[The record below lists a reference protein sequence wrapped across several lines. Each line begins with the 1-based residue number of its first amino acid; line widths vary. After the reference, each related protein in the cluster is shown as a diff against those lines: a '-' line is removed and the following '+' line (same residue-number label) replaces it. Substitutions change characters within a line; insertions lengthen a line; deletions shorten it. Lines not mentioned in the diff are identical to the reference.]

1 MSRLAGWTA
10 ITLALFALAPS
21 YLPGAISLFGLMFS
35 LVALVL
41 SLFSIK
47 NSGEKYFRATGM
59 IVIGN
64 VLLINDALRVWEPIP
79 MPRNIRLS
87 LYGAVLVVV
96 MFCALIAYRLKHGQ
110 RQT

>member
-10 ITLALFALAPS
+10 ITVALFALVPS
-21 YLPGAISLFGLMFS
+21 YVPGAISLFGLMFS
-35 LVALVL
+35 LVALAL
-41 SLFSIK
+41 SIFSIK
-47 NSGEKYFRATGM
+47 KSGEKYFQATGI

-79 MPRNIRLS
+79 MPLYIKLS

-96 MFCALIAYRLKHGQ
+96 IICALIAYRLKHGQ